1 MNAAIVMRTFLI
13 TKIFTMK
20 ISGSFLKEKGRYE
33 AEIHN

>member
-1 MNAAIVMRTFLI
+1 MNAAIVMRMFLT